1 MIQTSGQQRP
11 LSSLRAPIRPH
22 TYKGESL
29 LNVYIVVLLLLFSLS
44 HVQLFCDPM
53 DCSPPSS
60 CVHGILQAG
69 ILERAAISFPRGS
82 S

>member
-29 LNVYIVVLLLLFSLS
+29 LNVYIVVLLFSLS

-60 CVHGILQAG
+60 SVHGILQAG
-69 ILERAAISFPRGS
+69 IVERAAISFSRGS